1 MLIGRK
7 ENRRAWGL
15 AALLVLGSE
24 RLPAQTPHA
33 PPTTDIRVRS
43 APIRVDASAGED
55 RAVKELVAHYG
66 ERLRAEMRTVIGRA
80 GHDLVKGLG
89 GGSLGAFVADVIRHT
104 AEQLTKEPVHA
115 ALQNSGGLRRSIA
128 RGKITLGTIY
138 EVMPFENEIVVLEI
152 SGETLLQLIR
162 HLVAR
167 STDRVTDALSGVEI
181 VACRGE
187 LRTALLDGRPIDLQA
202 SYRLATSDYLHQGGS
217 GYTMLAAARRVIPT
231 GMTVREALIAFIRS
245 QQAAGREITAS
256 AHNRFRIECPER

>member
-1 MLIGRK
+1 MLIWWERS
-7 ENRRAWGL
+7 RRIWAF
-15 AALLVLGSE
+15 AALLALGSGP
-24 RLPAQTPHA
+24 LLAQTPQA
-33 PPTTDIRVRS
+33 PPATDIRVRP
-43 APIRVDASAGED
+43 APIRVDASVGED
-55 RAVKELVAHYG
+55 RAVKELVAQYG
-66 ERLRAEMRTVIGRA
+66 ERLRAEMRTIIGRA

-167 STDRVTDALSGVEI
+167 GNDRVTDALSGVQI

-187 LRTALLDGRPIDLQA
+187 LRTALLDGRPIDPQA

-217 GYTMLAAARRVIPT
+217 GYTMLTAARRVVPT
-231 GMTVREALIAFIRS
+231 GMTIREALIAFIRS
-245 QQAAGREITAS
+245 QHAAGREITAS
-256 AHNRFRIECPER
+256 AHDRFRIECPER